1 MRVLIAGA
9 GVAGAAAAIALRR
22 TGADVDVYESHPD
35 PGGEVGSFVS
45 LAANGLRGLGALGR
59 LDAVRGAGVE
69 VERLRVHS
77 ADGALLSDTPRGR
90 REHDALR
97 SVTLLRGRL
106 VEALRAQA
114 EREGVRI
121 RTGDR
126 LVGVRDLG
134 DRVAAV
140 LDGGDAPEGD
150 LLVGADGIWSAA
162 RRSLLPEAPPP
173 RYAGLYTLSGTSDPD
188 RAGSAADPRAVRM
201 RYTHAGGV
209 FFHVGTPDGRIWWSA
224 QVPSADEPERPTS
237 PVGADRLAALAAAY
251 RDDPLPAAIVSATVR
266 AHPFTVMHAMD
277 PVPAWTGGRTVLI
290 GDAAHPV
297 GAGQGASMALEDA
310 LVLAGLVGGGEDVPG
325 ALAAYRSERA
335 PRIERV
341 LGMAA
346 ANRAMKKAGPAAPGA
361 AAGLAPEE
369 DMEAFAD
376 WLYGYDPCAPVR

>member
-22 TGADVDVYESHPD
+22 TGADVEVYEAHPD
-35 PGGEVGSFVS
+35 PGGDVGSFVS
-45 LAANGLRGLGALGR
+45 LAANGLRGLDALGC

-69 VERLRVHS
+69 VERLHAHF
-77 ADGALLSDTPRGR
+77 ADGELLSDTPRGR
-90 REHDALR
+90 REHDTLR
-97 SVTLLRGRL
+97 SVTLLRGHL
-106 VEALRAQA
+106 VEALRARA

-126 LVGVRDLG
+126 VVGVRDLG

-140 LDGGDAPEGD
+140 LGGGDAPEGD
-150 LLVGADGIWSAA
+150 LLVGADGIWSAVRGA
-162 RRSLLPEAPPP
+162 QLPGAPPP

-188 RAGSAADPRAVRM
+188 RAGIAADPRVLSVRPT
-201 RYTHAGGV
+201 RAGGV
-209 FFHVGTPDGRIWWSA
+209 FFHVGAPDGRIWWSA
-224 QVPSADEPERPTS
+224 QVPSAEEPERRLGPA
-237 PVGADRLAALAAAY
+237 GADRLAALAAAY
-251 RDDPLPAAIVSATVR
+251 RDDPLPAALVSATVR

-277 PVPAWTGGRTVLI
+277 PVPAWTGGRAVLI

-310 LVLAGLVGGGEDVPG
+310 LVLAGLAGGAEDVPG

-335 PRIERV
+335 PRIDRV

-346 ANRAMKKAGPAAPGA
+346 ANRAMKKAGAAPDA
-361 AAGLAPEE
+361 AAGLTSQE

>member
-22 TGADVDVYESHPD
+22 AGAEVDVYEAHPD
-35 PGGEVGSFVS
+35 PGGDVGSFVS
-45 LAANGLRGLGALGR
+45 LAANGLRGLGALGC

-69 VERLRVHS
+69 VERLHARS

-90 REHDALR
+90 REHDTLR

-114 EREGVRI
+114 EREGARI

-126 LVGVRDLG
+126 LVGVRDHG

-140 LDGGDAPEGD
+140 LGGGDAPEGD

-162 RRSLLPEAPPP
+162 RRAHLPEAPSP

-188 RAGSAADPRAVRM
+188 RAGIAADPRAVTM
-201 RYTHAGGV
+201 RRTRAGGV

-224 QVPSADEPERPTS
+224 QVPSADEPERPVG

-251 RDDPLPAAIVSATVR
+251 RDDPLPAALVSATVR

-310 LVLAGLVGGGEDVPG
+310 LVLAGLVGGAADVPG

-346 ANRAMKKAGPAAPGA
+346 ANRAMKKAGTAPDA
-361 AAGLAPEE
+361 AAGPPAGEE
-369 DMEAFAD
+369 MEDFAD